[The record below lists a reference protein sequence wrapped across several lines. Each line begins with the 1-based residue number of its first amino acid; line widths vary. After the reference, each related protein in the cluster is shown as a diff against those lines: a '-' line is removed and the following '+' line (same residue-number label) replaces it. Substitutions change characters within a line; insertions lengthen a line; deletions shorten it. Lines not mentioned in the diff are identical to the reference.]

1 MKPNIFKFGGASVHH
16 AEGVRNMAGIV
27 EKYRDRGLIVIVSAM
42 GKTTNA
48 LESVLKYYMDNDPI
62 ALIEKFREIEHDH
75 FSLARDLFSDPAHP
89 VFGELDS
96 LFNQLR
102 GYIRKGHLYTPEK
115 PGFDHEYDQIVSFG
129 ELFSTCIIHH
139 YLVYVGLDA
148 RYHDVRE
155 LIRTDDTF
163 REARIDWEE
172 TTAKIRKQFVSGEE
186 HELTPGIIHITQGFI
201 AGGPG
206 GITTTLGRE
215 GSDYSA
221 AIFAY
226 SLNINEMVIWKDV
239 PGVMNADPKWM
250 PDAIRLETLSYREA
264 VELAYYGASVI
275 HPKTIRP
282 LENANI
288 ILHVKSFLAP
298 DTPGT
303 RIGNLSQW
311 RIETPVYIRKT
322 GQMLISLS
330 ARDFSFILEENLGDI
345 FATLARFKVKVNLM
359 HNSAI
364 SFTICIDHDPHRTT
378 PLLEYLGGQYEIRY
392 NSPVSLITIRHYDDH
407 AVTLAT
413 GTREVLMDLRSRTT
427 CQLVIRE

>member
-1 MKPNIFKFGGASVHH
+1 MKPTIFKFGGASLHH
-16 AEGVRNMAGIV
+16 ARGIRNVAEILK
-27 EKYRDRGLIVIVSAM
+27 KYHDRGVIVVVSAM

-48 LESVLKYYMDNDPI
+48 LEAVLKHYMENDPL
-62 ALIEKFREIEHDH
+62 ALIEKFRETEHYH
-75 FSLARDLFSDPAHP
+75 FSIARDLFSNPAHP

-102 GYIRKGHLYTPEK
+102 GYIRKGHLFTPER
-115 PGFDHEYDQIVSFG
+115 PGYDHEYDQIVSFG

-139 YLVYVGLDA
+139 CLVSAGLNA
-148 RYHDVRE
+148 IYHDVRE
-155 LIRTDDTF
+155 LVRTDDTF
-163 REARIDWEE
+163 REARVNWDDTIANIQNHFNA
-172 TTAKIRKQFVSGEE
+172 TTLV
-186 HELTPGIIHITQGFI
+186 PGTIHITQGFI

-221 AIFAY
+221 AVIAY
-226 SLNINEMVIWKDV
+226 ALNIDEMVIWKDV

-264 VELAYYGASVI
+264 AELAYYGASVI

-288 ILHVKSFLAP
+288 TLYVKSFNAP
-298 DTPGT
+298 DAPGT

-311 RIETPVYIRKT
+311 HIDTPVYIRKT
-322 GQMLISLS
+322 NQILISLS
-330 ARDFSFILEENLGDI
+330 SKDFSFILEENLGEI

-364 SFTICIDHDPHRTT
+364 SFTICTDHDPMRTA
-378 PLLEYLGGQYEIRY
+378 PLLEYLGQLYEIRY
-392 NSPVSLITIRHYDDH
+392 NTQVSLITIRHYNEN
-407 AVTLAT
+407 AVAVVT
-413 GTREVLMDLRSRTT
+413 GNREVLMDLRSRAT
-427 CQLVIRE
+427 CQLVVRE